1 LNKAILHKGIDLL
14 SRREHSVQELQN
26 KLRVRDFQ
34 EDEIAEV
41 IDYLRLND
49 YLSEARF
56 ADCLYRTRM
65 NKGYG
70 KRFIENELAQKGIDQ
85 AEIKVAAEN
94 LEIDWYHQAEQ
105 VYLKR
110 FNNRDIVDQKDKEKR
125 IRFMQYR
132 GFSSDEIF
140 TILATDENID
150 I

>member
-26 KLRVRDFQ
+26 KLRIREFQ

-41 IDYLRLND
+41 IDYLVSKD

-56 ADCLYRTRM
+56 ADSLYRTRM

-85 AEIKVAAEN
+85 TEIKVAAEN
-94 LEIDWYHQAEQ
+94 LEINWYQQAEQ
-105 VYLKR
+105 VYQKR
-110 FNNRDIVDQKDKEKR
+110 FNNSEIIDQKDKEKR

-132 GFSSDEIF
+132 GFSTDEIF
-140 TILATDENID
+140 TVLAI
-150 I
+150 

>member
-26 KLRVRDFQ
+26 KLRVREFQ

-41 IDYLRLND
+41 IDYLVSKD

-56 ADCLYRTRM
+56 ADSLYRTRM

-85 AEIKVAAEN
+85 TEIKVAAEN
-94 LEIDWYHQAEQ
+94 LEINWYQQAEQ
-105 VYLKR
+105 VYQKR
-110 FNNRDIVDQKDKEKR
+110 FNNSEIIDQKDKEKR

-132 GFSSDEIF
+132 GFSTDEIF
-140 TILATDENID
+140 TVLAI
-150 I
+150 

>member
-1 LNKAILHKGIDLL
+1 MNKAILHKGIDLL

-26 KLRVRDFQ
+26 KLRVREFQ

-41 IDYLRLND
+41 IDYLVSKD

-56 ADCLYRTRM
+56 ADSLYRTRM

-85 AEIKVAAEN
+85 TEIKVAAEN
-94 LEIDWYHQAEQ
+94 LEINWYQQAEQ
-105 VYLKR
+105 VYQKR
-110 FNNRDIVDQKDKEKR
+110 FNNSEIIDQKDKEKR

-132 GFSSDEIF
+132 GFSTDEIF
-140 TILATDENID
+140 TVLAI
-150 I
+150 